1 MHFRGHERCLSALSS
16 LLQFTNAYRQ
26 GRDWSC
32 ECRYCRFM
40 GGLRNYLA
48 HHWTRD
54 DESFALSG
62 GQWRTGSVWTRQHN
76 ANRVFFRSYAPQ
88 VSVGVVSRALTQRR
102 KFDGAARRFGGGAD
116 RVSLV
121 PAVDGY
127 VACLSANCAA
137 WRAASPVPEPDGA
150 EHGYP
155 RTVLLERA
163 AGLRRASP
171 GRRLGTLCLV
181 AAAWV

>member
-1 MHFRGHERCLSALSS
+1 MRPQAPRSGAGAGFVEADTPGPGPTPPTRRPCCTSTASRRSYAAVVDGYIDWQTAIVDAVLRASVSGEKAMHFRGHERCLSALAS

-62 GQWRTGSVWTRQHN
+62 GQWRTGSV
-76 ANRVFFRSYAPQ
+76 
-88 VSVGVVSRALTQRR
+88 
-102 KFDGAARRFGGGAD
+102 
-116 RVSLV
+116 
-121 PAVDGY
+121 
-127 VACLSANCAA
+127 
-137 WRAASPVPEPDGA
+137 
-150 EHGYP
+150 
-155 RTVLLERA
+155 
-163 AGLRRASP
+163 
-171 GRRLGTLCLV
+171 
-181 AAAWV
+181 